1 MHHFT
6 PSSEV
11 VFQGSFKWCSWV
23 QSTNQRL
30 CPGHNRWFECVLE
43 GVKGCNINPPSNGRK
58 EKLTVRGS
66 PNNGWDSASL
76 VALCSTCLLIK
87 ITLIAFP
94 GLYNQLTFFR
104 SNTGFLPS
112 LAFTVTSFFSAR
124 ITVFSLPW
132 PLQTAYFFSAGLT
145 VFSLPWPLQTA
156 YLAPIFAEN
165 RSKS

>member
-1 MHHFT
+1 M
-6 PSSEV
+6 P
-11 VFQGSFKWCSWV
+11 
-23 QSTNQRL
+23 
-30 CPGHNRWFECVLE
+30 
-43 GVKGCNINPPSNGRK
+43 
-58 EKLTVRGS
+58 VRRP

-76 VALCSTCLLIK
+76 VALYSTCLLIK

-112 LAFTVTSFFSAR
+112 LAFTVTSFFAAR

-132 PLQTAYFFSAGLT
+132 PLQTAYFFPQQYRFSPFPGLYKQLIFSAGLT

-156 YLAPIFAEN
+156 FWSQFSPKIDQNHETLRNFN
-165 RSKS
+165 MN

>member
-1 MHHFT
+1 M
-6 PSSEV
+6 E
-11 VFQGSFKWCSWV
+11 
-23 QSTNQRL
+23 RY
-30 CPGHNRWFECVLE
+30 E
-43 GVKGCNINPPSNGRK
+43 GLVGTGTK

-76 VALCSTCLLIK
+76 VALYSTCLLIK

-132 PLQTAYFFSAGLT
+132 PLQTAYFFRRINGFLP
-145 VFSLPWPLQTA
+145 SLAFTKSF
-156 YLAPIFAEN
+156 LAQIFAEN
-165 RSKS
+165 RSKSENIKEF